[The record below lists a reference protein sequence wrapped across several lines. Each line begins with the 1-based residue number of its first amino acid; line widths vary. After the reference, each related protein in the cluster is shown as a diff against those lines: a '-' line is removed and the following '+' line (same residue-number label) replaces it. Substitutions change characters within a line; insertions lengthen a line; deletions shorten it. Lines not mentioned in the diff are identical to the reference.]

1 MTYEERIQHRDL
13 VDRATVLRE
22 TLEAGEDWA
31 PITRAEARELLSILE
46 ETLAQ
51 ISPERWDRVMQTI
64 VEEAARRAGAMTP
77 AP

>member
-1 MTYEERIQHRDL
+1 MTYEERVQHRDL
-13 VDRATVLRE
+13 LDRAAELRQS
-22 TLEAGEDWA
+22 LQSGEDWT
-31 PITRAEARELLSILE
+31 PVTRAEARELVSIVE

-64 VEEAARRAGAMTP
+64 VEEVSRRAAMSP

>member
-1 MTYEERIQHRDL
+1 MTYEERVQHRDL
-13 VDRATVLRE
+13 VDRATSLHE
-22 TLEAGEDWA
+22 SLAEGEDWA

-46 ETLAQ
+46 DTLTQ

-64 VEEAARRAGAMTP
+64 VEEAARRAGAMSP